1 MARTLFKENPMKPIR
16 LLVMLFTVWPAFAH
30 ATLNVFACE
39 PEWGALATELGG
51 DAVMV
56 YSATTAFQDPHRIEA
71 RPSLIA
77 QMRRADLVVCTGAE
91 LEIGW
96 LPVLLRQ
103 SGNAAA
109 QPGQPGYFEAAR
121 QVALLEK
128 PVLLDRSQGDVHA
141 SGNPHIQTDP
151 RNIARVAQALG
162 ARLAAI
168 DPGHA
173 ATYRARLM
181 DFNTRWNTAMAR
193 WQAQAAP
200 LKGMSIVVQ
209 HKAFPYLENW
219 LGLKQVAVLEPKP
232 GVEPSVGHLAEVVAH
247 LKTSPA
253 RAVLRAAY
261 QNPRPSE
268 WLAEHAGIPV
278 VVLPF
283 TVGGSDR
290 AKDLFGL
297 FDDSLEQLLKAV
309 R

>member
-1 MARTLFKENPMKPIR
+1 MKTFRLIALLFAA
-16 LLVMLFTVWPAFAH
+16 WPVFAH
-30 ATLNVFACE
+30 AALNVFACE

-51 DAVMV
+51 DAVKV
-56 YSATTAFQDPHRIEA
+56 YTATTAFQDPHHIEA

-77 QMRRADLVVCTGAE
+77 QMRRADLAVCTGAE

-103 SGNAAA
+103 SGNAAI

-121 QVALLEK
+121 QVVLLEK
-128 PVLLDRSQGDVHA
+128 PSVLDRSQGDVHA
-141 SGNPHIQTDP
+141 AGNPHIQTDP

-168 DPGHA
+168 DPEHA
-173 ATYRARLM
+173 GAYRARM
-181 DFNTRWNTAMAR
+181 ADFNTRWNAAMAR

-200 LKGMSIVVQ
+200 LRGMPIAVQ
-209 HKAFPYLENW
+209 HEGFPYLENW

-232 GVEPSVGHLAEVVAH
+232 GVEPSLGHLAEVAAH
-247 LKTSPA
+247 LKTTPA
-253 RAVLRAAY
+253 RAVIRAAY

-268 WLAEHAGIPV
+268 WLAEHAGIPAIV
-278 VVLPF
+278 MPF

-297 FDDSLEQLLKAV
+297 FDDSVDQLLKAV

>member
-1 MARTLFKENPMKPIR
+1 MQGFRFLAVLFAA
-16 LLVMLFTVWPAFAH
+16 WPAFAH

-51 DAVMV
+51 DPVKV
-56 YSATTAFQDPHRIEA
+56 YTATTAFQDPHRIEA

-77 QMRRADLVVCTGAE
+77 QMRRADLAVCTGAE
-91 LEIGW
+91 LETGW

-103 SGNAAA
+103 SGNAAI

-121 QVALLEK
+121 QVVLLEK
-128 PVLLDRSQGDVHA
+128 PTTLDRAQGDVHA
-141 SGNPHIQTDP
+141 AGNPHIQTDP

-181 DFNTRWNTAMAR
+181 DFNSRWNAAMAR

-232 GVEPSVGHLAEVVAH
+232 GVEPSVGHLAEVAAR
-247 LKTSPA
+247 LKITPA

-261 QNPRPSE
+261 QDPRPSE
-268 WLAEHAGIPV
+268 WLSEHAGIPV

-297 FDDSLEQLLKAV
+297 FDDSLGQLLKAA